1 MGADCVR
8 RGNEEMKIAIIGAGG
23 IGGYFGALLAAAGED
38 VRFVVRSRT
47 LKALR
52 EHGLTVES
60 PVTPMQLP
68 SVQATDDP
76 STVGPADIVIFAVKM
91 GDAQSAAGLL
101 PPLLGPRTLV
111 IPFQNG
117 VEVAQLLSAQVAP
130 AQVAGGVA
138 YIPASLRAPGV
149 VVHGGPFARLRF
161 GAREPVQL
169 PALEAFRDAC
179 KRAGIDGEIVGDIRR
194 ELWEKFVFLVG
205 LSAMTTATRQPVGVI
220 RADADMRAAFRA
232 VMQETFDVGVAE
244 GVGLAEDFV
253 DARLAFIDTLPETMQ
268 ASMLHDLQA
277 GRPLEL
283 PWLSGAVV
291 RLGERH
297 RIATPV
303 NRTILAVLK
312 PFVAGSPP
320 A

>member
-1 MGADCVR
+1 
-8 RGNEEMKIAIIGAGG
+8 MKIAIIGAGG

-38 VRFVVRSRT
+38 VHFVVRSRT
-47 LKALR
+47 LGVLR
-52 EHGLTVES
+52 EQGLTVES
-60 PVTPMQLP
+60 AVTPMHLP
-68 SVQATDDP
+68 SVKATDDP
-76 STVGPADIVIFAVKM
+76 ATLGPADVVLFAVKLP
-91 GDAQSAAGLL
+91 DARSAAGLL

-117 VEVAQLLSAQVAP
+117 VEAAQLLSEQVAP
-130 AQVAGGVA
+130 AQVASGVA
-138 YIPASLRAPGV
+138 YIAASLRAPGV

-161 GAREPVQL
+161 GPRESVQL

-179 KRAGIDGEIVGDIRR
+179 RRAGIDGQIVADIRR

-205 LSAMTTATRQPVGVI
+205 LSAMTAVTRRPVGVI
-220 RADADMRAAFRA
+220 RADPDMRATLAA
-232 VMQETFDVGVAE
+232 VMQETCDVGVAE
-244 GVGLAEDFV
+244 GVRLAADFV
-253 DARLAFIDTLPETMQ
+253 DARLAFVDTLPETMQ

-297 RIATPV
+297 GIATPV
-303 NRTILAVLK
+303 NRTIVAALK
-312 PFVAGSPP
+312 PYVAGAQPG
-320 A
+320 